1 MAKSTN
7 DKQPDP
13 GAGLAATVSYCPF
26 CLRSGKSIKEC
37 TRRVLPCPPVKV
49 VPKEEV
55 IEMIVERKDGS
66 LHTFAA
72 DAKKVAR
79 ALKLPGNSEPHSKV
93 YRGG

>member
-1 MAKSTN
+1 
-7 DKQPDP
+7 
-13 GAGLAATVSYCPF
+13 
-26 CLRSGKSIKEC
+26 
-37 TRRVLPCPPVKV
+37 